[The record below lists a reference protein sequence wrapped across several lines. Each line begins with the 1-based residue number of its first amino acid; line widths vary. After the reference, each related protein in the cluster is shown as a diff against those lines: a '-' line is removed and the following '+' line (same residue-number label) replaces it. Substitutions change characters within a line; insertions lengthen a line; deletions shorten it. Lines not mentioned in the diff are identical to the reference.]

1 MIKFI
6 WISTVEVEKTKWKDR
21 MCSKDEIYGSC
32 LWVEYAKEIKYGK
45 DLDLPGFL
53 LEHLSWKVGH
63 LLWWRKEQS

>member
-1 MIKFI
+1 MY
-6 WISTVEVEKTKWKDR
+6 
-21 MCSKDEIYGSC
+21 SKDEIYGSC